1 MLLIPQKKVAY
12 NDGND
17 EKKQRRRRR
26 AIMTMKSRRIGTVET
41 KKDPT
46 LVATT
51 VNERVAVGAVV
62 RVPPIEERLV
72 VLALPAAAQH
82 ERPVPQAII
91 KTVLV
96 TIRAEVQVHQVHK
109 ALLPR
114 AIRLTSKL
122 LQMQV
127 QGAPRRNVIILALPC
142 HLLRESR
149 R

>member
-17 EKKQRRRRR
+17 EKKKRRRRR
-26 AIMTMKSRRIGTVET
+26 ANMTMKSRRIGTVET
-41 KKDPT
+41 KKDPS

-51 VNERVAVGAVV
+51 VNGRVAVGAVV

-82 ERPVPQAII
+82 ERPVPQAIV

-122 LQMQV
+122 LQTQV
-127 QGAPRRNVIILALPC
+127 
-142 HLLRESR
+142 
-149 R
+149 